1 MMYRAAPALLLSL
14 LLATPLAAETLR
26 VGPGER
32 FATPSAAARAARDGD
47 TVLIAPGTYRDCAQ
61 WRAAGL
67 TIAAMPGGAVEITGP
82 VCGDKAL
89 FVTVGPR
96 ISITGIGF
104 RGAVSTAGNGAG
116 IRMEGADLT
125 VRNSRFID
133 NQNGILTSAN
143 IPQARLLIEDSQF
156 RGNGALLAECAH
168 GLYAGRLA
176 LVTIRRTRFEDTR
189 VCHHVK
195 SRAARTEIID
205 SVIADGDDRLS
216 SYLVD
221 IPNGGDLLLRNSEL
235 RKGPRAEN
243 TEAAVV
249 IGAEGVTHPT
259 GRLEIFGNRFAN
271 LMPRG
276 TVFVRNRSTTP
287 AELQANTISGQ
298 VTVLEGPGTVR

>member
-1 MMYRAAPALLLSL
+1 MTHRAATLLLSL
-14 LLATPLAAETLR
+14 VLAAPAAAETLR
-26 VGPGER
+26 VGQGER
-32 FATPSAAARAARDGD
+32 FATPSAAARVARDGD
-47 TVLIAPGTYRDCAQ
+47 TVLIAPGTYRDCAV

-67 TIAAMPGGAVEITGP
+67 AISAMPGGAVEITGP

-96 ISITGIGF
+96 ITITGITF

-116 IRMEGADLT
+116 IRMEGPDLT
-125 VRNSRFID
+125 VRSARFID
-133 NQNGILTSAN
+133 NQNGILTNAN
-143 IPQARLLIEDSQF
+143 IPQGRLLVEDSLF
-156 RGNGALLAECAH
+156 RGNGALLTECAH

-176 LVTIRRTRFEDTR
+176 LVTIRRSRFEATR
-189 VCHHVK
+189 ICHHVK
-195 SRAARTEIID
+195 SRAARTEIFD
-205 SVIADGDDRLS
+205 SAIIDGDDHFS

-221 IPNGGDLLLRNSEL
+221 IPNGGDLLLHNSEL
-235 RKGPRAEN
+235 RKGPRADN

-259 GRLEIFGNRFAN
+259 GTLEIFGNRFVN

-287 AELQANTISGQ
+287 ADLRANTISGQ
-298 VTVLEGPGTVR
+298 VTVLEGPGSVR

>member
-1 MMYRAAPALLLSL
+1 MTHRAAALLLSL

-32 FATPSAAARAARDGD
+32 FATPSAAARAARDAD
-47 TVLIAPGTYRDCAQ
+47 TVLIAPGTYRDCAV

-104 RGAVSTAGNGAG
+104 RGATSTAGNGAG

-125 VRNSRFID
+125 VRNARFID

-143 IPQARLLIEDSQF
+143 IPQGRLLIEDSLF
-156 RGNGALLAECAH
+156 RANGALLRECAH

-176 LVTIRRTRFEDTR
+176 LVTIRRSRFEDTR
-189 VCHHVK
+189 ICHHVK
-195 SRAARTEIID
+195 SRAARTEILD
-205 SVIADGDDRLS
+205 SVIADGDDRLA

-259 GRLEIFGNRFAN
+259 GTLEIFGNRFTN

-276 TVFVRNRSTTP
+276 TVFVRNRSATP
-287 AELQANTISGQ
+287 VLLQGNTISGQ
-298 VTVLEGPGTVR
+298 VTVLEGPGQVR